1 MQHSIGDPFHWHCR
15 WQIANRAAY
24 SEVRDHSKH
33 RLRRA
38 IRRLE
43 RDSVLLHS
51 NQLTSTSVERWR
63 RRRAN
68 QLHIQKSPWWHPR
81 PSFRTPFRFPSTRL
95 SSPATPQRHRAR
107 SRSSPAALFYPPRGL
122 ANGPSAVLSDRFA
135 SLRAGGRETST
146 WNERK
151 IRGNRKRTLFPLS
164 LHLFSRFSSLR
175 TCSTVFTYPTE
186 CFITRVWCEYW
197 SRRPGGCEKMA

>member
-1 MQHSIGDPFHWHCR
+1 MHRFRSLTGNCTYIDRLYSLAFDQRQKRPSIVFGSANSLKSSHSRDCLSGPRDAAQHGDPFHWHCR
-15 WQIANRAAY
+15 WQIARAAY

-81 PSFRTPFRFPSTRL
+81 PSFRTSRCTPFRSLPLVSHPHPPPKPSRSVPLFTRGTVL
-95 SSPATPQRHRAR
+95 SPQRI
-107 SRSSPAALFYPPRGL
+107 S
-122 ANGPSAVLSDRFA
+122 
-135 SLRAGGRETST
+135 
-146 WNERK
+146 
-151 IRGNRKRTLFPLS
+151 
-164 LHLFSRFSSLR
+164 
-175 TCSTVFTYPTE
+175 
-186 CFITRVWCEYW
+186 
-197 SRRPGGCEKMA
+197 